1 MLEFPSSSVCEGSVA
16 LGFTDVDVV
25 PEAGRLWPVAPT
37 HGDAALSLA

>member
-1 MLEFPSSSVCEGSVA
+1 MLKFPFSSVCGGSVA
-16 LGFTDVDVV
+16 LVFTGVDVV